1 MADWNA
7 AQYLK
12 FEDERTRAAR
22 DLLARV
28 PPGEYASIVDLGC
41 GPGNSTE
48 LLIERFPESEVIGV
62 DRSPDMLRQARQRLP
77 GVELVEADIATW
89 TPSGRERLI
98 FANAVFQ
105 WVPDHERVMRRLFE
119 AHAPAGVLAIQMPDN
134 TGEPSHAAI
143 GDVAAS
149 RDWGPALDAAV
160 RQRSALPPVATYYD
174 LLAPVARRV
183 DIWHAVY
190 NHVLDDVPAIV
201 EWVKGT
207 RLRPCLDAL
216 EGAARDEYVAERSL
230 DRSAKTTRRGDS
242 VAASEFLAAY
252 TERLGAFYPRRA
264 DGKIL
269 LRFPRLFIVATR

>member
-1 MADWNA
+1 MQTSDKPDWNA

-28 PPGEYASIVDLGC
+28 PPGEYPSIVDLGC

-48 LLIERFPESEVIGV
+48 LLIERFPDAELAGV

-77 GVELVEADIATW
+77 GVEFVEADLAAW

-105 WVPDHERVMRRLFE
+105 WVPDRERVMRRLFE
-119 AHAPAGVLAIQMPDN
+119 ALPAGGVLAVQMPDN
-134 TGEPSHAAI
+134 TSEPSHAAI
-143 GDVAAS
+143 ADVAAS
-149 RDWGPALDAAV
+149 RDWGPALAAAV
-160 RQRSALPPVATYYD
+160 RERSALPPVADYYD

-183 DIWHAVY
+183 DIWHAIY
-190 NHVLDDVPAIV
+190 NHVLADVPAIV

-216 EGAARDEYVAERSL
+216 EGAARDE
-230 DRSAKTTRRGDS
+230 
-242 VAASEFLAAY
+242 FLAAY
-252 TERLGAFYPRRA
+252 TERLAAFYPPRA

-269 LRFPRLFIVATR
+269 LRFPRLFIVAQR

>member
-1 MADWNA
+1 MSGAMGDWNA

-28 PPGEYASIVDLGC
+28 PPGDYPSIVDLGC

-48 LLIERFPESEVIGV
+48 LLIERFPGAEVAGV
-62 DRSPDMLRQARQRLP
+62 DRSPDMLRQAKERLP
-77 GVELVEADIATW
+77 RLRFTQADLAAW
-89 TPSGRERLI
+89 TPEGHERLI

-105 WVPDHERVMRRLFE
+105 WVPDRDRVMRRLLD
-119 AHAPAGVLAIQMPDN
+119 ALPPGGVMAIQMPDN
-134 TGEPSHAAI
+134 TSEPSHEAI
-143 GDVAAS
+143 ADVAAS

-160 RQRSALPPVATYYD
+160 RERSALRPPADYYD
-174 LLAPVARRV
+174 LLAPAARRV
-183 DIWHAVY
+183 DIWHAIY

-216 EGAARDEYVAERSL
+216 QGAARE
-230 DRSAKTTRRGDS
+230 
-242 VAASEFLAAY
+242 EFLAAY
-252 TERLGAFYPRRA
+252 TARLGAFYPPRA

>member
-1 MADWNA
+1 MQTSGKPDWNA

-28 PPGEYASIVDLGC
+28 PPGEYPVIVDLGC

-48 LLIERFPESEVIGV
+48 LLIERFPEAEVVGV

-77 GVELVEADIATW
+77 GIEFVEADLSTW
-89 TPSGRERLI
+89 TPTGHERLI

-105 WVPDHERVMRRLFE
+105 WVPDREQVMRRLLD
-119 AHAPAGVLAIQMPDN
+119 ALPPGGVLAVQMPDN
-134 TGEPSHAAI
+134 TSEPSHAAI
-143 GDVAAS
+143 ADVAAS
-149 RDWGPALDAAV
+149 RDWGPALEAAV
-160 RQRSALPPVATYYD
+160 RERSALPSPASYYD
-174 LLAPVARRV
+174 LLAPAARRV
-183 DIWHAVY
+183 DIWHAIY
-190 NHVLDDVPAIV
+190 NHVLADVPAIV

-216 EGAARDEYVAERSL
+216 EGAARDE
-230 DRSAKTTRRGDS
+230 
-242 VAASEFLAAY
+242 FLAAY
-252 TERLGAFYPRRA
+252 TERLATLYPQRV

-269 LRFPRLFIVATR
+269 LRFPRLFIVALR